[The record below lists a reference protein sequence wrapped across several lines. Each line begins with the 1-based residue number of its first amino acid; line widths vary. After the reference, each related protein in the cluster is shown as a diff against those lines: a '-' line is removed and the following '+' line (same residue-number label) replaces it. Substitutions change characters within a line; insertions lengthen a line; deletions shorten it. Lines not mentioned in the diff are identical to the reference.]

1 MTSVAERKRKRK
13 RSNPADATSS
23 NMTSGLESHANKQR
37 HEVSVPKRRYSNQ
50 CQRGGTRI
58 SAKEVLEQVKRR
70 DQSFT
75 IFETMTTEI

>member
-37 HEVSVPKRRYSNQ
+37 HEVSVPKRRYSN
-50 CQRGGTRI
+50 
-58 SAKEVLEQVKRR
+58 
-70 DQSFT
+70 
-75 IFETMTTEI
+75 

>member
-23 NMTSGLESHANKQR
+23 NMTRGLESHANKQR

-50 CQRGGTRI
+50 RQRGGARTGQKTRPVFHDI
-58 SAKEVLEQVKRR
+58 
-70 DQSFT
+70 
-75 IFETMTTEI
+75 